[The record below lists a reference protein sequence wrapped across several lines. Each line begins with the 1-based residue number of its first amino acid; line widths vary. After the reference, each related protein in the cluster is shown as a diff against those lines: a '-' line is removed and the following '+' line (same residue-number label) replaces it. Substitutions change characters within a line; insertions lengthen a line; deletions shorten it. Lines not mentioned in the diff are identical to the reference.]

1 MKKPVTLLLATML
14 AGAFTAGSMTGCSKT
29 DNAAHTDSTA
39 AAAASDTAKQGVGI
53 GKIAGLDTALHTVT
67 LSHNDVP
74 GIMEAMTMEYT
85 LEKPEIAKGF
95 AVGDSVKFTM
105 KEPTTGTFLISKMD
119 KLH

>member
-14 AGAFTAGSMTGCSKT
+14 AGAFTAGSMTGCSKS
-29 DNAAHTDSTA
+29 DNAAKTDSSA
-39 AAAASDTAKQGVGI
+39 AATADSAKQGDGM

-74 GIMEAMTMEYT
+74 GIMDAMTMEYT
-85 LEKPEIAKGF
+85 LEKPEMAKGF

-105 KEPTTGTFLISKMD
+105 KEPTTGTFVISKMD

>member
-1 MKKPVTLLLATML
+1 MKKATTLLLATML
-14 AGAFTAGSMTGCSKT
+14 AGAFTAASCSKS
-29 DNAAHTDSTA
+29 DNNANPDSTA
-39 AAAASDTAKQGVGI
+39 AAATTDSAKQGDGL

-85 LEKPEIAKGF
+85 LEKPEMAAGF

-105 KEPTTGTFLISKMD
+105 K
-119 KLH
+119 

>member
-1 MKKPVTLLLATML
+1 MKKATSFLLATML
-14 AGAFTAGSMTGCSKT
+14 AGAFTAASCSKT
-29 DNAAHTDSTA
+29 DTTAKTDSTTA
-39 AAAASDTAKQGVGI
+39 AAAADSMKQGDGL

-85 LEKPEIAKGF
+85 LEKPEMAKGF

-105 KEPTTGTFLISKMD
+105 KEPATGTFVISRME